1 MPRNLRT
8 IEPGFAHH
16 ITQRG
21 VDRQKVF
28 FTAADRNNYLA
39 LMQENLADTGVSV
52 LAYCLMSNHVH
63 WILVPERENSLA
75 ILLRRVHGRYAQY
88 LNVRRSRTGH
98 LWQNRFFSCV
108 VAPTRLLSAMRYVE
122 LNPVRAGLV
131 RDPAAYRWSSASSH
145 LQDSPAQIDR
155 EIPLERSLWR
165 EGGGAPGWRELLEGG
180 DRWTEVVELR
190 SCTYSGKPNGPEEF
204 VRSIETRF
212 GRCWI
217 GRGRGRKSQDSLE
230 EAERSA
236 SSSGSSKGSGSG

>member
-63 WILVPERENSLA
+63 WILGAGARELAGHPFAAGSRSLRPVPERATVANRAPVAKSIFLMRRRTDEVIERDALCGIEPGSGGSGARSGRVSLVQ
-75 ILLRRVHGRYAQY
+75 RV
-88 LNVRRSRTGH
+88 V
-98 LWQNRFFSCV
+98 
-108 VAPTRLLSAMRYVE
+108 
-122 LNPVRAGLV
+122 
-131 RDPAAYRWSSASSH
+131 SSAGF
-145 LQDSPAQIDR
+145 PAQIDR

-190 SCTYSGKPNGPEEF
+190 SCTYSVSRMVPRSS